1 MKKLSF
7 GVAAIGLLA
16 LALGLQAGDG
26 WEIGLGISA
35 LICAATTYL
44 SAGISSYLKVF
55 GGIFSI
61 ETIAAGLLTAVI
73 KADLWPAAFADY
85 QPPETFL
92 NTFPITV
99 AVFSIL
105 IYAASHIGV
114 VRQINR
120 IADLYFEATER
131 GQGRVWPF
139 PAYAALERRIAIGMV
154 VFLVLVNQFQVG
166 INVRLSF
173 FGRDFFNA
181 IQNRDETAFWTL
193 LLLVFAPWVFVYIVS
208 AVIEFVVQSMLVIR
222 WRKWLTEHFV
232 AHWLGGHAH
241 YRMSLVGSE
250 ADNPDQ
256 RISEDVNR
264 FIDGGTDSFGGIAG
278 LGIYSYSIALISTL
292 SSLVAFVVILWTIS
306 ANFTLPGTDL
316 HVPGFLFWIALVY
329 AAIGT
334 LVTHWIGRPLIGLFF
349 QKQRVEANFRFSL
362 ARLREYSEQVALL
375 AGERTEQSALGR
387 RFGAIVGNYLDLVRR
402 RKWLLAFI
410 SFYGQISPYIPYIF
424 AAPFYFAGKIQLGV
438 MTQTASAFGRVEGA
452 LNFFVNY
459 YSSLASFKAVVDRL
473 TSFAAA
479 IERAKAM
486 AATGPARMA
495 GPAGEPSVALAL
507 VGLGI
512 ALPDGRRIV
521 EAEGLSYAA
530 GESALLA
537 GPSGSGKST
546 LFRAISGI
554 WPFGE
559 GRIHVPDGAEVMVVP
574 QKPYIPIGTLRAAV
588 SYPGGPDTY
597 TDADICGALADARI
611 GFLADQLDRE
621 ENWSQR
627 LSGGEQ
633 QRLAVVRALL
643 KKPEW
648 LLLDE
653 STSALDEKLEAELY
667 QMLTQR
673 LPKTTIVTIGH
684 RSSLAAFHVRRLDM
698 TESSTGQFT
707 PRDAKAEAAE

>member
-1 MKKLSF
+1 MRNLSF
-7 GVAAIGLLA
+7 GVAATGLLA
-16 LALGLQAGDG
+16 FALGIKADDM
-26 WEIGLGISA
+26 WEVGIGISA
-35 LICAATTYL
+35 LLCAATTYL
-44 SAGISSYLKVF
+44 SADVSSYLKVF
-55 GGIFSI
+55 AGIFSI
-61 ETIAAGLLTAVI
+61 ETIASGLFTVAI
-73 KADLWPAAFADY
+73 KAGLWPAAYADY
-85 QPPETFL
+85 QPPDTFL

-105 IYAASHIGV
+105 IYAVSHIAV
-114 VRQINR
+114 VRQITR
-120 IADLYFEATER
+120 IADLYYEATER
-131 GQGRVWPF
+131 GQARVWPF
-139 PAYAALERRIAIGMV
+139 PAYAALERRIAVAMV

-166 INVRLSF
+166 ISVKFNFIS
-173 FGRDFFNA
+173 RDLFNA
-181 IQNRDETAFWTL
+181 IQNKDQPTFWYL
-193 LLLVFAPWVFVYIVS
+193 LLLVFGPWVLIFIAS

-222 WRKWLTEHFV
+222 WRQWLTEHFV
-232 AHWLGGHAH
+232 EHWLGGHAH
-241 YRMSLVGSE
+241 YRMSLVGSQ

-264 FIDGGTDSFGGIAG
+264 FIDGGTDSFGGVG
-278 LGIYSYSIALISTL
+278 GYGIYSYSIALISTL
-292 SSLVAFVVILWTIS
+292 SSLVAFVIILWTIS
-306 ANFTLPGTDL
+306 ENFTLPGTDI

-329 AAIGT
+329 ASIGT

-349 QKQRVEANFRFSL
+349 EKQRVEANFRFSL
-362 ARLREYSEQVALL
+362 ARVREYSEQVALL
-375 AGERTEQSALGR
+375 SGEPAEQSALGG

-459 YSSLASFKAVVDRL
+459 YSSLASFKAVVNRL
-473 TSFAAA
+473 TSFAGA

-486 AATGPARMA
+486 AATGPSRMPA
-495 GPAGEPSVALAL
+495 PAGKPSVALE
-507 VGLGI
+507 GIGI

-521 EAEGLSYAA
+521 EAAGLSYAA

-559 GRIHVPDGAEVMVVP
+559 GRVHVPAGAEVMVVP

-597 TDADICGALADARI
+597 SDADIRSALADARI
-611 GFLADQLDRE
+611 AFLADQLDRE
-621 ENWSQR
+621 EIWSQR

-633 QRLAVVRALL
+633 QRLAVARALL
-643 KKPEW
+643 KQPDW
-648 LLLDE
+648 LFLDE

-667 QMLTQR
+667 LMLKQR

-698 TESSTGQFT
+698 TEADAGHFT
-707 PRDAKAEAAE
+707 PRDTTAEAAE